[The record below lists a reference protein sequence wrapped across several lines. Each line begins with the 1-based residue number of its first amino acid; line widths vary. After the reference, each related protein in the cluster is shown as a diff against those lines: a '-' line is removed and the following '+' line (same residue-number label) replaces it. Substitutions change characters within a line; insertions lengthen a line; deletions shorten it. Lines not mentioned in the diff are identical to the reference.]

1 MPLKTSIPYI
11 NFLKE
16 TTEAI
21 ENSYPVDQKSTIIGA
36 STIIYEINANPDKY
50 PLYAKI
56 KSDRR
61 KRIIITHNCLDHLK
75 YQQRGKARG
84 SCKNGAVYIRGL

>member
-11 NFLKE
+11 TFLKE
-16 TTEAI
+16 TTDAI
-21 ENSYPVDQKSTIIGA
+21 ENSYPNPKSTIIGA
-36 STIIYEINANPDKY
+36 STIIYEINENPEKY

-61 KRIIITHNCLDHLK
+61 KRIIITHNCLDHLR
-75 YQQRGKARG
+75 YTQRGKARG
-84 SCKNGAVYIRGL
+84 SCKNGAVYIRG